1 MANPIAKFITK
12 SVLTALTKKGAP
24 TKGQKAAITRAAKNA
39 DMPVAEFK
47 AEAKKVIKNKTTP
60 KKIVAVK
67 KPKSKATNL
76 TAGLT
81 KAEKRERSRLIA
93 QSKKDAEKAKLER
106 EGVSLKD
113 QEPDRIKLTAGG
125 TEVLPSKEQ
134 IDPKIRS
141 YSKARIRHLIK
152 TGQAKMVVDKNGK
165 RSIITTGKFASPQ
178 SMVADEMGLSN
189 KGVLPTEKE
198 AQAMG
203 MSIKSF
209 KSGSG
214 KKTIGKSKKK
224 KDYDYPDLHR
234 IGSGYILKGKK
245 GEPDLWVR
253 QKKGGAIKRNK
264 GGAVRGVGQ
273 AIKGFGNANYSK
285 KMY

>member
-1 MANPIAKFITK
+1 MANPISKFITK

-24 TKGQKAAITRAAKNA
+24 TSGQKAAITRAAKKA

-47 AEAKKVIKNKTTP
+47 TKAKKAIKNKTTAP
-60 KKIVAVK
+60 VTTKKKTYPSLESLGKGKVK
-67 KPKSKATNL
+67 PIPTAKDQGTTKGLTRKQKAQRKRLIEKSK
-76 TAGLT
+76 
-81 KAEKRERSRLIA
+81 EDERI
-93 QSKKDAEKAKLER
+93 AKLQR
-106 EGVSLKD
+106 EGVSLKG

-165 RSIITTGKFASPQ
+165 RSIRTTGKFASPQ
-178 SMVADEMGLSN
+178 SMVAEEMGLGG
-189 KGVLPTEKE
+189 KGVLPTEEE
-198 AQAMG
+198 AKAMG
-203 MSIKSF
+203 LTVK
-209 KSGSG
+209 KSG
-214 KKTIGKSKKK
+214 
-224 KDYDYPDLHR
+224 
-234 IGSGYILKGKK
+234 GSI
-245 GEPDLWVR
+245 
-253 QKKGGAIKRNK
+253 IKRNK

>member
-1 MANPIAKFITK
+1 MANPLAKYITK
-12 SVLTALTKKGAP
+12 GVTDAFSKKGRLS
-24 TKGQKAAITRAAKNA
+24 KAQNALVTRQANKAN
-39 DMPVAEFK
+39 MSVSEFK
-47 AEAKKVIKNKTTP
+47 A
-60 KKIVAVK
+60 AVK
-67 KPKSKATNL
+67 KEIKTSDKPKKQKGDASAHRKNL
-76 TAGLT
+76 EEGDTTGLT
-81 KAEKRERSRLIA
+81 KAQKAERRRLIKR
-93 QSKKDAEKAKLER
+93 SKDDYKKSRAEQ
-106 EGVSLKD
+106 EGKTTVK
-113 QEPDRIKLTAGG
+113 EPDRIKLTAGG

-214 KKTIGKSKKK
+214 KKTIGMVKKN
-224 KDYDYPDLHR
+224 
-234 IGSGYILKGKK
+234 IGG
-245 GEPDLWVR
+245 PVH
-253 QKKGGAIKRNK
+253 
-264 GGAVRGVGQ
+264 GVGQ
-273 AIKGFGNANYSK
+273 AMRGFGKAKYSK